1 MIYGKG
7 IWKMNEAYSQHLLD
21 SIAEASQNSHDWNS
35 QEVYCEEFLDE
46 LKKLGYIVVKITKE
60 ATK

>member
-1 MIYGKG
+1 
-7 IWKMNEAYSQHLLD
+7 MNEAYSQHLLD